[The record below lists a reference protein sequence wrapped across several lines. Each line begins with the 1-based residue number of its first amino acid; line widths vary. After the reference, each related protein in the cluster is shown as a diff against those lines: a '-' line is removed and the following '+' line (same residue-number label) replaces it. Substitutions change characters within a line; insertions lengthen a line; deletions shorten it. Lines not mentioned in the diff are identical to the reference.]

1 MLIPISFDCL
11 QLLSLAAFHIM
22 YSFLV
27 TFSSSYYMSAAVTTG
42 VGLQPE
48 APPTCC
54 TSCTGGSGPSR
65 TSTCSWSTC
74 ACCFSTCGK
83 PCACSTGAFVTH
95 GCRACASSS
104 STHGCS
110 ACASNLACA
119 KRCYTACPGLPRDV
133 FVITMCKPKI
143 SIRCVVSCE
152 VQRDL
157 GACLISCSH
166 LKTGSGIITMCY
178 NVPCVVSQLL
188 VRIVLLAGV
197 YTLFLCTTAYMRHM
211 GGHVFVF
218 MCLCSCA

>member
-1 MLIPISFDCL
+1 MC
-11 QLLSLAAFHIM
+11 A
-22 YSFLV
+22 
-27 TFSSSYYMSAAVTTG
+27 AAVTTG
-42 VGLQPE
+42 EGLQPE

-54 TSCTGGSGPSR
+54 TSCTGGSGP
-65 TSTCSWSTC
+65 TCSSIYSCSTC

-83 PCACSTGAFVTH
+83 LCAFVTHGCRACGSGPSTH

-110 ACASNLACA
+110 ACANNLACA
-119 KRCYTACPGLPRDV
+119 KRCYTACSGLPRDV

-166 LKTGSGIITMCY
+166 LRTGFGITTMCY

-188 VRIVLLAGV
+188 VRIVLRASGV
-197 YTLFLCTTAYMRHM
+197 
-211 GGHVFVF
+211 
-218 MCLCSCA
+218 